1 MMISYP
7 YEHQL
12 IDEIISI
19 MVETV
24 MSNRT
29 MIRIAGDD
37 YPFSVVK
44 EKFLQISYDHMQFI
58 IEGFNEGARNTEI
71 KNIKQYIKA
80 VIFNAPTTIDSYYT
94 AKVRYDMPW
103 LGKNHDER

>member
-1 MMISYP
+1 MISYP

-19 MVETV
+19 MVEKV
-24 MSNRT
+24 LSNRT
-29 MIRIAGDD
+29 MIRIARDD

-44 EKFLQISYDHMQFI
+44 EKFLQINYDHMQFI

-80 VIFNAPTTIDSYYT
+80 VIFNAPITIDSYYT
-94 AKVRYDMPW
+94 SKVRYDMLW
-103 LGKNHDER
+103 LGKNQDEQ